1 MLPEPLRSDLLMGQ
15 AHGFFGR
22 QGGSSTGIYASL
34 NCGQGSDDVL
44 EAVAKNRNIVAKKMR
59 VPADN
64 LLSLHQIHSAKV
76 ITVESSDWPKNRPQA
91 DAMVTALPD
100 IGLGILTADCAPVLF
115 ADPQKNV
122 IGAAHAGWKGAM
134 TGIIEN
140 TITAMINLGAKRENI
155 HAVIGPTIS
164 QQAYEV
170 GQEYF
175 EAFHDENPDYAR
187 FFINGKAGKYQFD
200 LPGFVITKLNEQHI
214 RSAEW
219 VKKCTYTLD
228 SQYFSYRR
236 ATHKQEPDYGRQIS
250 VITNS
255 FS

>member
-1 MLPEPLRSDLLMGQ
+1 MLPESLRSDLLSGQ
-15 AHGFFGR
+15 DHGFFGR
-22 QGGSSTGIYASL
+22 QGGCSSGIYNSL

-44 EAVAKNRNIVAKKMR
+44 ESVAGNRDIVAKNMQITT
-59 VPADN
+59 DN
-64 LLSLHQIHSAKV
+64 LLSLHQIHSNIV
-76 ITVESSDWPKNRPQA
+76 VTVESGTWPQNRPKA

-140 TITAMINLGAKRENI
+140 TVTAMINLGAKRENI
-155 HAVIGPTIS
+155 RAVIGPTIS

-175 EAFHDENPDYAR
+175 EAFHDENPDYTR

-200 LPGFVITKLNEQHI
+200 LPGFVITKLDEQRIHK
-214 RSAEW
+214 AEW

-236 ATHKQEPDYGRQIS
+236 ATHRQEPDYGRQIS